1 MVGLFDYI
9 AVAIALLLFVFYLV
23 GFFQDARY
31 FSRLDPPKKKE
42 E

>member
-9 AVAIALLLFVFYLV
+9 AVAISILLFVFYLV
-23 GFFQDARY
+23 SFFRDAKY